1 MNTANQKGSD
11 PFKAQRGLT
20 PLEVEKLYDQYV
32 MPTYPRVGLTIAR
45 GRGSWLWDAD
55 GRRYLDCFPGWG
67 VSALG
72 HCPPGVVRAVRE
84 QVRTLIHVPNS
95 YYAAPQARLAKALVE
110 ATFDGKVFFSN
121 SGAEAVEG
129 AIKLARKWGH
139 PQRWEIITMRQSFH
153 GRTLGALAAT
163 GQLKYQHGFQPLPP
177 GFKAVPFND
186 LEAVVKAVTPHT
198 VAILLEPIQGEGGIH
213 VATPAFLKGLRQL
226 CDRKK
231 LLLIFDEIQTGFG
244 RTGTL
249 FAFQQDGVI
258 PDVLLMAKAIAGGL
272 PMGAIIA
279 RRAIAD
285 TLTPGTHAA
294 TFGGSPLVC
303 AAALAVLGALTPA
316 RLAKVRQR
324 GQQVRAQLEELRRKH
339 PIITEIRGRG
349 LMLGLELA
357 RPGAPI
363 VEACRR
369 GGLLI
374 NCTQET
380 TLRLMPALTITAAD
394 LTKAITILDGVLT
407 ETT

>member
-1 MNTANQKGSD
+1 M
-11 PFKAQRGLT
+11 T
-20 PLEVEKLYDQYV
+20 PLEVEGLYDQYV
-32 MPTYPRVGLTIAR
+32 MPTYPRVGVTIVR

-55 GRRYLDCFPGWG
+55 GTRYLDFFPGWG
-67 VSALG
+67 VSSLG
-72 HCPPGVVRAVRE
+72 HCPPVVARAVRE

-95 YYAAPQARLAKALVE
+95 YYSVPQARLARALVE
-110 ATFDGKVFFSN
+110 AAFDGKVFFGN

-163 GQLKYQHGFQPLPP
+163 GQPKYQQGFQPLPA
-177 GFKAVPFND
+177 GFKAAPFND
-186 LEAVVKAVTPHT
+186 LEAVIKAITPHT
-198 VAILLEPIQGEGGIH
+198 VAIMLEPIQGEGGIH
-213 VATPAFLKGLRQL
+213 VATPAFLGGLRQL

-249 FAFQQDGVI
+249 FAFQQDGVV
-258 PDVLLMAKAIAGGL
+258 PDILLMAKAIAGGL
-272 PMGAIIA
+272 PMGALLA
-279 RRAIAD
+279 RRPIAD

-303 AAALAVLGALTPA
+303 AAALAVVNALTPA

-324 GQQVRAQLEELRRKH
+324 GLQLRAQLDGLRRKH

-349 LMLGLELA
+349 LMLGVELS

-369 GGLLI
+369 RGLLI
-374 NCTQET
+374 NCTQEK
-380 TLRLMPALTITAAD
+380 TLRLMPALTVTTAD
-394 LTKAITILDGVLT
+394 LAKAVSMLDAALT
-407 ETT
+407 ETR

>member
-1 MNTANQKGSD
+1 MTDTRQIAHW
-11 PFKAQRGLT
+11 
-20 PLEVEKLYDQYV
+20 YDRYV
-32 MPTYPRVGLTIAR
+32 MPTYPRVGLAMTR

-55 GRRYLDCFPGWG
+55 GKRYLDCFPGWG
-67 VSALG
+67 VSSLG
-72 HCPPGVVRAVRE
+72 HCPPAVARAVRE

-95 YYAAPQARLAKALVE
+95 YYSVPQARLAKALVE
-110 ATFDGKVFFSN
+110 SAFDGKVFFSN

-139 PQRWEIITMRQSFH
+139 PQKWEIITMRQSFH

-163 GQLKYQHGFQPLPP
+163 GQPKYQQGFQPLPP

-186 LEAVVKAVTPHT
+186 LEAVVNAVTPQT
-198 VAILLEPIQGEGGIH
+198 AAILLEPIQGEGGIH

-244 RTGTL
+244 RTGRL
-249 FAFQQDGVI
+249 FAYQQDGVV
-258 PDVLLMAKAIAGGL
+258 PDVMLLAKAIAGGL
-272 PMGAIIA
+272 PMGAILA
-279 RRAIAD
+279 RRPIAD

-303 AAALAVLGALTPA
+303 AAALAVLKALTPS
-316 RLAKVRQR
+316 RLAGVRQR
-324 GQQVRAQLEELRRKH
+324 GQQFRAQLEALRQKH

-349 LMLGLELA
+349 LMLGLQLA
-357 RPGAPI
+357 RPGAKI
-363 VEACRR
+363 VDACRTE
-369 GGLLI
+369 GLLI

-380 TLRLMPALTITAAD
+380 TLRVMPALTVTAAE
-394 LTKAITILDGVLT
+394 LTKATKILDAVLT
-407 ETT
+407 EVR